1 MLALMPTQKTSLGT
15 PTASI
20 TQIRMLWRTAIDRI
34 RLSILRRRRLQVKA
48 LQLLAGTIVSLL
60 PAPLKASGGPQAP
73 HLTVSLTTRIRL
85 SCRINQS
92 TQTHGAINLVITMEN
107 LSTLLINMALISMSV
122 ARLTGAMRI
131 STATCSRIILT
142 WSRIVTLT
150 ARRAA
155 LSLLSLVR

>member
-1 MLALMPTQKTSLGT
+1 MLALMSTRKTRLGA

-20 TQIRMLWRTAIDRI
+20 TQIRKIWRTALDRT
-34 RLSILRRRRLQVKA
+34 RLSRLRRRRLQVKA
-48 LQLLAGTIVSLL
+48 LQLTAGTIVSLL
-60 PAPLKASGGPQAP
+60 PAPPKASGGPQTP
-73 HLTVSLTTRIRL
+73 HLTVSPTTQIRL

-92 TQTHGAINLVITMEN
+92 TSTHGAINLQITMED

-150 ARRAA
+150 AKRAA
-155 LSLLSLVR
+155 PSLLSLVR